1 MEIQLYNNFHLDK
14 LCDLITQLKPHGHLD
29 WPTDKTVTKNILSN
43 FTSNP
48 SISIR
53 VLVDSNEIS
62 GYYLI
67 EEEKNISRIVVCI
80 GSTNK
85 NDHNILLSHVLDNY
99 KSDDN
104 SGNIKIQFP
113 TLKSQKTV
121 NDYFRRSGFSKV
133 RTYLK
138 MDLDISCQMNFPKH
152 ETLTARKL
160 KSTTEHKI
168 LADIQNEIFL
178 SHWGYS
184 PNTQKDI
191 TDMLQSFGNDP
202 NLITLIANDQNDIV
216 GYCWPTVYQE
226 HGTITGK
233 ISMMGIREEFR
244 GNGYGKFAV
253 ETGLFILKS
262 RGTQRVRLD
271 VDSLNAK
278 AVFLYKTIGFVT
290 INELYWW
297 EVRCPSQM

>member
-1 MEIQLYNNFHLDK
+1 MEIQLFNNFHLDK
-14 LCDLITQLKPHGHLD
+14 LCDLITQLEPHGHLD
-29 WPTDKTVTKNILSN
+29 WSTDKTVTKKILSN
-43 FTSNP
+43 FISNP

-53 VLVDSNEIS
+53 VIVDSNEIS

-67 EEEKNISRIVVCI
+67 EEEKNINRIVVCI
-80 GSTNK
+80 GSTST

-121 NDYFRRSGFSKV
+121 NDYFRRSRFSKA

-152 ETLTARKL
+152 ETLTSRKL
-160 KSTTEHKI
+160 KSTIEPKI
-168 LADIQNEIFL
+168 LTDIQNEIFL

-191 TDMLQSFGNDP
+191 TDMLQSFGNEP
-202 NLITLIANDQNDIV
+202 NLITLIANDENDIV

-226 HGTITGK
+226 QETITGK
-233 ISMMGIREEFR
+233 ISMMGIREKFR

-262 RGTQRVRLD
+262 RGAQRVMLD

-278 AVFLYKTIGFVT
+278 AVFLYKTMGFTT

-297 EVRCPSQM
+297 EISCPSQA